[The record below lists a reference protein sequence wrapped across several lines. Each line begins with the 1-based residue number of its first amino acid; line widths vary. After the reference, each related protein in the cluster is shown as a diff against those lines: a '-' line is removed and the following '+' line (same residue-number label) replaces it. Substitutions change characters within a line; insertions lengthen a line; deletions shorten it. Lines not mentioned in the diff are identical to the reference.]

1 MKQNILI
8 EIIDSMRAIS
18 LGGSQNGSGFT
29 VEIAGEDWFR
39 VRDPERVCVEVNGL
53 RRAYQAIK
61 ERELELLLL
70 RTGECDSTV
79 SGLGQ

>member
-1 MKQNILI
+1 MH
-8 EIIDSMRAIS
+8 DSHKLGINFTHVDAIR
-18 LGGSQNGSGFT
+18 G
-29 VEIAGEDWFR
+29 VCEDWFR

-61 ERELELLLL
+61 ERKLELLLL
-70 RTGECDSTV
+70 RTGECDYTV

>member
-1 MKQNILI
+1 MEKDLPPVF
-8 EIIDSMRAIS
+8 ETE
-18 LGGSQNGSGFT
+18 SGFT
-29 VEIAGEDWFR
+29 VEIGGDDWFR
-39 VRDPERVCVEVNGL
+39 VCDPERVCVEVNGL

-70 RTGECDSTV
+70 RTGECDYTV

>member
-1 MKQNILI
+1 MEKDLPPVF
-8 EIIDSMRAIS
+8 ETET
-18 LGGSQNGSGFT
+18 GFT
-29 VEIAGEDWFR
+29 VEIAGDDWFR
-39 VRDPERVCVEVNGL
+39 VCDPERVCVEVNGL

-70 RTGECDSTV
+70 RTGECAYTI

>member
-1 MKQNILI
+1 ML
-8 EIIDSMRAIS
+8 SMENE
-18 LGGSQNGSGFT
+18 LPPFFETETGFT
-29 VEIAGEDWFR
+29 VEIAGDDWFR
-39 VRDPERVCVEVNGL
+39 VCDPERVCVEVNGL

-70 RTGECDSTV
+70 RTGECDSTI

>member
-1 MKQNILI
+1 MEKGLPPVFETETGFTI
-8 EIIDSMRAIS
+8 EITGD
-18 LGGSQNGSGFT
+18 
-29 VEIAGEDWFR
+29 DWFR
-39 VRDPERVCVEVNGL
+39 VCDPERVCVEVNGL

-70 RTGECDSTV
+70 RTAQCDDKF